1 MIFFLSSLPDVPGT
15 SFLDQVL
22 AGDKVGHLVL
32 YGILGATLA
41 RPRWLQGVPFG
52 ALVLIGALYGASDEW
67 HQSFVPGRQVSALDW
82 IADLFGVAVGLWL
95 AHSFFAPSYPRT
107 ITQVTQVTQVTSLTP
122 PPRPGAS

>member
-15 SFLDQVL
+15 SFLDQVP

-41 RPRWLQGVPFG
+41 RPLWQGVPFA

-82 IADLFGVAVGLWL
+82 IADLFGVAFGLWL
-95 AHSFFAPSYPRT
+95 AHSSFAPSDPRT
-107 ITQVTQVTQVTSLTP
+107 ITQVTQVTSLTP